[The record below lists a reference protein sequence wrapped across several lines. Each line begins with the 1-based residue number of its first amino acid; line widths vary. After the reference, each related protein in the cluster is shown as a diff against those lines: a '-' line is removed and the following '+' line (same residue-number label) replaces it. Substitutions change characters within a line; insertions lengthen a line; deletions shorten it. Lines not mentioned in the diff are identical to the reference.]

1 MTWDAQCHERL
12 HPYSGSAFC
21 SSFPTNCSGGSDVIF
36 PSIHEFEKAM
46 QNGFMGLWDAASNET
61 DTAEASMLSMLGV
74 GDWKIVT
81 AAN

>member
-1 MTWDAQCHERL
+1 
-12 HPYSGSAFC
+12 
-21 SSFPTNCSGGSDVIF
+21 
-36 PSIHEFEKAM
+36 M